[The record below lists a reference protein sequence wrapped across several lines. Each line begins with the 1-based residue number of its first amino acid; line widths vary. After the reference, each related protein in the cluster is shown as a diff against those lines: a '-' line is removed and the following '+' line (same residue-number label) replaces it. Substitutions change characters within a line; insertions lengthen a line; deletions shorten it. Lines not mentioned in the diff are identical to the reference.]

1 MADFGDNFDDTDV
14 DPAAEFLAR
23 EQDQLAGLED
33 ELKPAI
39 PPVCITNGASM
50 TPTPLDGTGSFEMI
64 NTLGQTDLTFDPM
77 SGGNELGGF
86 VASDSTFD
94 FMAEGSPAEE
104 SLPAQIEE
112 PAEQPQPA
120 VSTSPEPQKMAP
132 QSTPSKPVIREE
144 PEKIKKWREEQKAR
158 LEEKDANEEKKKAE
172 MREAAK
178 RELEEWY
185 KHHEEVIAKTK
196 ADNRNAEKQ
205 FVAEADAIEPGTEW
219 ERIAKLC
226 DFNPKSSRTS
236 KDVSRMRSIILQL
249 KQSPPPVAVKH

>member
-33 ELKPAI
+33 ELKPSI
-39 PPVCITNGASM
+39 PPVLISNGPGTAM
-50 TPTPLDGTGSFEMI
+50 TPLDSTGSFEMI

-86 VASDSTFD
+86 VAPDPTFD
-94 FMAEGSPAEE
+94 FMSAM
-104 SLPAQIEE
+104 
-112 PAEQPQPA
+112 QPQPA
-120 VSTSPEPQKMAP
+120 VSPEPQKMAA
-132 QSTPSKPVIREE
+132 QTTPSKPVIREE

-178 RELEEWY
+178 KELEEWY
-185 KHHEEVIAKTK
+185 KHHEELIAKTK

-249 KQSPPPVAVKH
+249 KQNPPPVAVKH

>member
-33 ELKPAI
+33 ELKPSV
-39 PPVCITNGASM
+39 PPVLISNGPGTAM
-50 TPTPLDGTGSFEMI
+50 TPLDSTGSFEMI

-77 SGGNELGGF
+77 SGGNEGLP
-86 VASDSTFD
+86 A
-94 FMAEGSPAEE
+94 AEP
-104 SLPAQIEE
+104 LPAQIEE
-112 PAEQPQPA
+112 PE
-120 VSTSPEPQKMAP
+120 MAA
-132 QSTPSKPVIREE
+132 QTTPSKPVIREE

-178 RELEEWY
+178 KELEEWY
-185 KHHEEVIAKTK
+185 KHHEELIAKTK
-196 ADNRNAEKQ
+196 ADNRESAINAEKQ

>member
-33 ELKPAI
+33 ELKPSV
-39 PPVCITNGASM
+39 PPVLISNGPGTAM
-50 TPTPLDGTGSFEMI
+50 TPLDSTGSFEMI

-86 VASDSTFD
+86 VASDPTFD
-94 FMAEGSPAEE
+94 FMSEMA
-104 SLPAQIEE
+104 AQ
-112 PAEQPQPA
+112 
-120 VSTSPEPQKMAP
+120 T
-132 QSTPSKPVIREE
+132 TPSKPVIREE

-178 RELEEWY
+178 KELEEWY
-185 KHHEEVIAKTK
+185 KHHEELIAKTK